1 MDTPPKVS
9 LLLPDNVAVF
19 LLARRVL
26 MNLGLRYRRRLRVYV
41 VAAAA
46 TVCRGLIL
54 TLVPPD
60 SCISAMVVCVFAVCA
75 VLFAKGLLGTLE
87 STRLVWLLLVN
98 AVVMVWLLLACLLKG
113 SATNQL
119 TERHIALLDARAL
132 EVDDAL
138 YEIGEGDSC
147 TVGPLIRRQLER
159 CRSALKATAMQIQH
173 DYNLR
178 AVKFVGATAN
188 PSLVRNV
195 VVVGMTLVSLV
206 VRGLLATSF

>member
-1 MDTPPKVS
+1 
-9 LLLPDNVAVF
+9 
-19 LLARRVL
+19 
-26 MNLGLRYRRRLRVYV
+26 
-41 VAAAA
+41 
-46 TVCRGLIL
+46 
-54 TLVPPD
+54 
-60 SCISAMVVCVFAVCA
+60 MVVCVFAVCV
-75 VLFAKGLLGTLE
+75 VLFAQGMSGTLE
-87 STRLVWLLLVN
+87 STRLVWLLLVTS
-98 AVVMVWLLLACLLKG
+98 VVMVWLLLACLLKG